1 MASHSRDVQIE
12 SNPPPLILL
21 KTKKLNLSSITSN
34 YFGFKNG
41 PTPTSFLFIFVIYK
55 LHLKEKTLDF
65 GEIQTDVL
73 MLYIFSL
80 LSIEPSI
87 LHFFVDSVDHRAK
100 EAVIKLTWIRSKYTF
115 STFQLKTY
123 LEAIQRFRNPFK

>member
-1 MASHSRDVQIE
+1 MGLPR
-12 SNPPPLILL
+12 PL
-21 KTKKLNLSSITSN
+21 
-34 YFGFKNG
+34 FFV
-41 PTPTSFLFIFVIYK
+41 FVIYK
-55 LHLKEKTLDF
+55 VHLKEKTLDF

-100 EAVIKLTWIRSKYTF
+100 ETVIKLTWIRSKPTF
-115 STFQLKTY
+115 STFQL
-123 LEAIQRFRNPFK
+123 

>member
-1 MASHSRDVQIE
+1 MGLPR
-12 SNPPPLILL
+12 PL
-21 KTKKLNLSSITSN
+21 
-34 YFGFKNG
+34 FFV
-41 PTPTSFLFIFVIYK
+41 FVIYK

-65 GEIQTDVL
+65 GGIQTIT
-73 MLYIFSL
+73 MHYIFFL
-80 LSIEPSI
+80 LAIEPSI